1 MSSVRRC
8 YTPGRGGVL
17 VGKGIVNRT
26 VYLRL
31 EEACQKYN
39 LERDHLTRAVERGL
53 VRAIR
58 VNGHIAV
65 AEEDVRKLR
74 ATNGELIAELPRY
87 IPLDEALRR
96 FAVSEDALKEAISS
110 GKIRT
115 AYIGEEATV
124 AEQDVRELA
133 KGQEVVVV
141 RREDF
146 EHLRGNRLGISEAA
160 RKYGLQQRTVSNWV
174 RRGIIRKVGQQGQK
188 VLIDEADIAY
198 AAKVYKLK
206 RGGQGKRIFDA
217 SGKPYIPKTKR
228 SGEAVVVVAE

>member
-1 MSSVRRC
+1 MER
-8 YTPGRGGVL
+8 P
-17 VGKGIVNRT
+17 
-26 VYLRL
+26 VYLRVEDAATKYDL
-31 EEACQKYN
+31 EPQF
-39 LERDHLTRAVERGL
+39 LSRAVERGL

-58 VNGHIAV
+58 INGHIAV

-74 ATNGELIAELPRY
+74 DVNGEPITDLPRY
-87 IPLDEALRR
+87 IPLAEALRR
-96 FAVSEDALKEAISS
+96 YHISEEALKEVISS

-115 AYIGEEATV
+115 AYIGEEVTV

-146 EHLRGNRLGISEAA
+146 EHLRGNKLGIGEAA
-160 RKYGLQQRTVSNWV
+160 RKYGLQHQTISNWV

-198 AAKVYKLK
+198 AAQIYKLK
-206 RGGQGKRIFDA
+206 KGGQGKRIFDA
-217 SGKPYIPKTKR
+217 TGKPYIPKR
-228 SGEAVVVVAE
+228 NRHGETVVVVAE